1 MKCTKTNLAM
11 IERFLNQTAFT
22 SQKDFI
28 RNFHINVPE
37 NFNFAYDVM
46 DVWAEEAPEKL
57 ALLWTNDKG
66 ECIRFTFRDIK
77 EQSDR
82 TASYFRSLGIG
93 KGDMV
98 ILMLKRRYEF
108 WLSMMALSKLG
119 AVAIPATHMLTEK
132 DIIYRNN
139 RADIK
144 AIVCAGETQIMDHV
158 LKSLPESPS
167 VSILVSIGPEV
178 PEGFHD
184 FHKEWVSAPEFVRPE
199 HVNDNDDILLMYFTS
214 GTSGEPK
221 MVAHPHTYALGH
233 LVTGV
238 YWHNLDETSLHL
250 TIADTGWG
258 KAVWGKLYGQWF
270 AGSTVFV
277 YDHEKFTPSDI
288 LHKIEQYHI
297 TSLCAPPTVY
307 RFLIQEDFSKYDL
320 SSLRYCCTAGE
331 ALNGAVYDKFHEL
344 TGIKL
349 REGFGQTE
357 TTMTLGT
364 FPWMEPKP
372 GSMGVPN
379 PQYDIDLILPD
390 GTSAKPGERG
400 EIVVRTDRGR
410 PLGLFK
416 EYYRD
421 PELTEKAWHDGL
433 YHTGDVA
440 WRDEDGYFW
449 FIGRND
455 DVIKSSGYRISP
467 FEVESVLMK
476 HPAVVECAVTG
487 VPDEVRGMIVKATIV
502 LGKEWRRKA
511 GPELVKEIQTFVK
524 TNTAPY
530 KYPRSIEFVKALPK
544 TISGKIRRVEIRE
557 NDKRVSLFASLC
569 NAPAWSAHN
578 VGWVESL
585 L

>member
-1 MKCTKTNLAM
+1 M
-11 IERFLNQTAFT
+11 IERFLNQTKFT
-22 SQKDFI
+22 SQEDFI

-46 DVWAEEAPEKL
+46 DVWAEENPNKL

-66 ECIRFTFRDIK
+66 ECIRFTFSDIK

-82 TASYFRSLGIG
+82 LASYYQSLGIG
-93 KGDMV
+93 RGDMV
-98 ILMLKRRYEF
+98 MLMLKRRYEF
-108 WLSMMALSKLG
+108 WLSMMALCKIG
-119 AVAIPATHMLTEK
+119 AVAIPATHMLTTK
-132 DIIYRNN
+132 DIVYRNN

-144 AIVCAGETQIMDHV
+144 AIVCAGEAQMMRQILDAMDD
-158 LKSLPESPS
+158 SPS

-178 PEGFHD
+178 ADGFHD
-184 FHKEWVSAPEFVRPE
+184 LHKELDSMAGLPAFVRPSK
-199 HVNDNDDILLMYFTS
+199 VNDNDDTMLMYFTS
-214 GTSGEPK
+214 GTSGNPK
-221 MVAHPHTYALGH
+221 MVAHSHTYALGH
-233 LVTGV
+233 LATGV

-270 AGSTVFV
+270 AGAAVFV
-277 YDHEKFTPSDI
+277 YDHEKFTPADI
-288 LHKIEQYHI
+288 LQKIEDYKI
-297 TSLCAPPTVY
+297 TSLCAPPTVF

-331 ALNGAVYDKFHEL
+331 ALNGAVYDKFREL
-344 TGIKL
+344 TGLKL
-349 REGFGQTE
+349 MEGFGQTE
-357 TTMTLGT
+357 TCMTLGT

-379 PQYDIDLILPD
+379 PQYDIDLLLPD
-390 GTSAKPGERG
+390 GTPAKPGERG
-400 EIVVRTDRGR
+400 EIVVRTDKSI

-421 PELTEKAWHDGL
+421 PELSHKVWHDGV

-440 WRDEDGYFW
+440 WRDEDGYYW

-455 DVIKSSGYRISP
+455 DIIKSSGYRISP

-487 VPDEVRGMIVKATIV
+487 VPDEVRGMIVKATVV
-502 LGKEWRRKA
+502 LRGEWRRKS
-511 GPELVKEIQTFVK
+511 GPELVKDIQTFVK

-530 KYPRSIEFVKALPK
+530 KYPRQVEFVNALPK

-557 NDKRVSLFASLC
+557 NDNKFSIFSALRNFT
-569 NAPAWSAHN
+569 PAWSAHN
-578 VGWVESL
+578 VAWLETVL
-585 L
+585 

>member
-1 MKCTKTNLAM
+1 M
-11 IERFLNQTAFT
+11 IERFLKQTKFT
-22 SQKDFI
+22 SQDDFI
-28 RNFHINVPE
+28 RNFHIEVPD
-37 NFNFAYDVM
+37 NFNFAYDVR
-46 DVWAEEAPEKL
+46 DEWAEENPDKL

-66 ECIRFTFRDIK
+66 ECIEFSFKDIK
-77 EQSDR
+77 TLSDR
-82 TASYFRSLGIG
+82 TASYFQTLGIG

-98 ILMLKRRYEF
+98 MIMLKRRYEF
-108 WLSMMALSKLG
+108 WLTMMALSKIG
-119 AVAIPATHMLTEK
+119 AIAIPATHMLTGK

-139 RADIK
+139 RADVK
-144 AIVCAGETQIMDHV
+144 AIICAGESQITGHILEAM
-158 LKSLPESPS
+158 PESPS
-167 VSILVSIGPEV
+167 VKCLISIGPEV

-184 FHKEWVSAPEFVRPE
+184 FHKEWESVPEFKRPE
-199 HVNDNDDILLMYFTS
+199 NVNTNDDILLMYFTS

-221 MVAHPHTYALGH
+221 MVAHTHTYALGH

-238 YWHNLDETSLHL
+238 YWHNLDETSRHL

-277 YDHEKFTPSDI
+277 YDHEKFTPADI
-288 LHKIEQYHI
+288 LHKIEQYKI
-297 TSLCAPPTVY
+297 TSLCAPPTIY

-331 ALNGAVYDKFHEL
+331 ALNGAVYEKFREL
-344 TGIKL
+344 TGISL

-357 TTMTLGT
+357 TCMTLGT

-372 GSMGVPN
+372 GSMGMPN

-400 EIVVRTDRGR
+400 EIVVRTDKGR

-440 WRDEDGYFW
+440 WRDEDGYYW

-487 VPDEVRGMIVKATIV
+487 VPDDVRGMIVKATIV
-502 LGKEWRRKA
+502 LAKEWRKSA
-511 GPELVKEIQTFVK
+511 GDELVKEIQNFVK

-530 KYPRSIEFVKALPK
+530 KYPRQIEFVKTLPK

-557 NDKRVSLFASLC
+557 NDKRDSIFSTILS
-569 NAPAWSAHN
+569 APAWSAHN